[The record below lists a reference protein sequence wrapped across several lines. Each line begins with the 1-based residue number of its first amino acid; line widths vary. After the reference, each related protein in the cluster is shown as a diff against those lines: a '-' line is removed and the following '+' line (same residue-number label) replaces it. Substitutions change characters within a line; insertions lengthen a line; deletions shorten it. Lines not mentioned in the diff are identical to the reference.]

1 MERIKN
7 QFYEQEYSIESEDPY
22 ALALEFINFM
32 ANFGEINVTK
42 NIISNTG
49 AEKSAEVHFYLER
62 RFDRYSKLFFLFKI
76 DADISSK
83 SLVITALG
91 MNQLQIPV
99 GGQVGDVFQEWY
111 MKEIQPEIH
120 KKATKI
126 IKDITKA
133 VEKYVYEIVEAGTP
147 KQ

>member
-7 QFYEQEYSIESEDPY
+7 QFYEQGYNIESEDPY
-22 ALALEFINFM
+22 SLALEFVNFM
-32 ANFGEINVTK
+32 ASFGEINVTK

-49 AEKSAEVHFYLER
+49 SEKTAEVHFYLER
-62 RFDRYSKLFFLFKI
+62 RFDRYSKLFFLFKM
-76 DADISSK
+76 DADISMK
-83 SLVITALG
+83 KLNIRALG

-99 GGQVGDVFQEWY
+99 GGQAGDVFQEWY

-120 KKATKI
+120 KKSTKI
-126 IKDITKA
+126 IKEITKTI
-133 VEKYVYEIVEAGTP
+133 ERYVGELADT